1 MGNHNPGREIFKAF
15 NTALI
20 TGAFFETITKL
31 SQDSGIFKRCTITA
45 QKNWYFY
52 TTIAQPMA
60 SSFEKY
66 QKRRLLSSYLSV
78 VISVSLVLFL
88 LGLLGLLVL
97 NSKKVADHFKE
108 KIALTVFLKDTAKQV
123 EIDQLQQSLA
133 LAEYTKSA
141 TFVSKEQAA
150 EEHSATI
157 GENFMEFLGYN
168 PLQNSIDVYLLAD
181 FVSPTKLEEI
191 QNEIQTKDFVDDVV
205 YDRPLIVLLND
216 NIKKI
221 SFWVLIISAVFLF
234 IAVLLINSSIRLSVY
249 AKRFTIKTMQ
259 MVGATKGF
267 IRRPFIWRS
276 IKLGIVGA
284 LLAILGIAA
293 ILYYLDHTFPQ
304 MRFMEDPLLIGGLFL
319 FVFLMG
325 VLISWLSTFFAT
337 QRFLNLRTDELYY

>member
-1 MGNHNPGREIFKAF
+1 MPA
-15 NTALI
+15 
-20 TGAFFETITKL
+20 
-31 SQDSGIFKRCTITA
+31 
-45 QKNWYFY
+45 
-52 TTIAQPMA
+52 
-60 SSFEKY
+60 SFEKY
-66 QKRRLLSSYLSV
+66 QKRRLISSYFSV
-78 VISVSLVLFL
+78 VISISLVLFL

-97 NSKKVADHFKE
+97 NTKKVADHFKE

-181 FVSPTKLEEI
+181 FVSPSKLEEI
-191 QNEIQTKDFVDDVV
+191 QAEIMTKSFVDEVT
-205 YDRPLIVLLND
+205 YDKPLIVLLND

-221 SFWVLIISAVFLF
+221 SFWALVVSGIFLF

-259 MVGATKGF
+259 MVGATKQF
-267 IRRPFIWRS
+267 IRRPFIWKN
-276 IKLGIVGA
+276 IQLGIIGSII
-284 LLAILGIAA
+284 AIAGIAA
-293 ILYYLDHTFPQ
+293 VLFYLDKYFPEMQ
-304 MRFMEDPLLIGGLFL
+304 FMQDKLLLGALFL

-337 QRFLNLRTDELYY
+337 QRFLNLRSDELYY